1 MVTYQLRLTFYILR
15 LWNGKKHGRVNPKMA
30 KAKKPAKLTFISI
43 IPDNL
48 KDLELN
54 TIPQVTTALS
64 YVLKWGKLKT
74 VIENLPEDHK
84 NVIAFFKGINKL
96 SPQKFQPQK
105 FKDLWTKHD
114 MEDITDYKL
123 QVLGISDEEDE
134 EYAEEEEEE
143 VEEEAEEEVVEE
155 D

>member
-1 MVTYQLRLTFYILR
+1 MVTCRIKLIVYIGH
-15 LWNGKKHGRVNPKMA
+15 LWNGKKYGKVDLKMA
-30 KAKKPAKLTFISI
+30 KVKKPAKLTFISI

-64 YVLKWGKLKT
+64 YVLKWGKLKA
-74 VIENLPEDHK
+74 VIEDLPEDHK

-96 SPQKFQPQK
+96 SHQTFQPQK
-105 FKDLWTKHD
+105 VKNLWDKHN

-123 QVLGISDEEDE
+123 HVLGISNDEDDE
-134 EYAEEEEEE
+134 HK
-143 VEEEAEEEVVEE
+143 
-155 D
+155 